1 MNQYK
6 ELCEKW
12 RLEFLNMD
20 LEAVIKKLPFL
31 HLTEE
36 NLELNYMS
44 LPHRI
49 SRETGAVYNC
59 VTGEQLDS
67 FNDLMAVYHLLYYS
81 CENPIISGK
90 WVPFREVKMA
100 SVFDQAF
107 QNMILKP
114 FAKVFSGKLE
124 LLKSVIDELGYKKER
139 YGDASC
145 RIPVFD
151 TVELI
156 LTFWDAD
163 EEYPAQANL
172 LFDSRITDFT
182 HPETVVILAEVA
194 VAQLLDKAGISFD
207 LITYRDGERWT

>member
-20 LEAVIKKLPFL
+20 LEKVTEKLPFL

-36 NLELNYMS
+36 DLELNY
-44 LPHRI
+44 LNFPHRI
-49 SRETGAVYNC
+49 SRKTGTVYNC

-81 CENPIISGK
+81 CEKPIVSGK

-139 YGDASC
+139 YGDVSC
-145 RIPVFD
+145 RIPIFD